1 MFSKLT
7 LDFHCWWAQSKLP
20 LTSLIEIWHMLKRKI
35 IDSGHKGNSASNNA
49 QKINHSIWQKCTF
62 DSHPVSR
69 RASLVAQRLKRL
81 PAMQETRVWSL
92 GREDP
97 LEKEMGR
104 SPGEGNGN
112 PLQYSCLGNSMDRWA
127 WWPTV
132 HGAAK
137 SQTQL
142 SDFTSLCQ
150 GKPFNRAMP
159 RKCSPSKSQGSM
171 TMVETL

>member
-1 MFSKLT
+1 MFLKLT

-20 LTSLIEIWHMLKRKI
+20 LTSLIEIWHKLKRKI

-97 LEKEMGR
+97 LEKEMATHSSTHAWEIPWTDEPSG
-104 SPGEGNGN
+104 
-112 PLQYSCLGNSMDRWA
+112 LQSTGPQRVRHNW
-127 WWPTV
+127 V
-132 HGAAK
+132 
-137 SQTQL
+137 
-142 SDFTSLCQ
+142 TSLHCVKENHSIEPCPGNVHHQ
-150 GKPFNRAMP
+150 NHKG
-159 RKCSPSKSQGSM
+159 QW
-171 TMVETL
+171 LW